1 MENLKAKRDN
11 VIPTSKW
18 SFSKEV
24 TDCFGDMLNRSIPD
38 YKAMRSLTEMLGF
51 SFVKKGYDI
60 VDLGCSNGL
69 SAEPFIKQFGE
80 HNRFFMF
87 DKSAP
92 MIEECRRKYKEYI
105 DKDIAVIE
113 NYDIC
118 YGLPYVRACLVLS
131 VLTIQFTP
139 IEYRQKILND
149 VYNTLEEGG
158 AFIFVEKV
166 LGDTYETNQLMVEK
180 YYDIK
185 RNNGYTQEQI
195 DSKRKSLEGVLVP
208 LTSEANETMLRKAGF
223 KQVDR
228 FWQCLNFVGWIAIK

>member
-1 MENLKAKRDN
+1 MEQQMKRDN
-11 VIPTSKW
+11 VIPTTKW

-24 TDCFGDMLNRSIPD
+24 TECFGDMLNRSIPD
-38 YKAMRSLTEMLGF
+38 YKTMRSLTEMLGF

-60 VDLGCSNGL
+60 LDIGCFNGL
-69 SAEPFIKQFGE
+69 GIEPFIKNLGAY
-80 HNRFFMF
+80 NRFVLI
-87 DKSAP
+87 DESLP
-92 MIEECRRKYKEYI
+92 MVEACECKYKGYI
-105 DKDIAVIE
+105 DSDIVIVK
-113 NYDIC
+113 NADIC
-118 YGLPYVRACLVLS
+118 YGLPFARACLVLS
-131 VLTIQFTP
+131 ILTIQFTP

-166 LGDTYETNQLMVEK
+166 LGDTYETNRLMVEK
-180 YYDIK
+180 YHDIK

-195 DSKRKSLEGVLVP
+195 DLKRKSLEGVLVP
-208 LTSEANETMLRKAGF
+208 MTSDANETMLRKAGF